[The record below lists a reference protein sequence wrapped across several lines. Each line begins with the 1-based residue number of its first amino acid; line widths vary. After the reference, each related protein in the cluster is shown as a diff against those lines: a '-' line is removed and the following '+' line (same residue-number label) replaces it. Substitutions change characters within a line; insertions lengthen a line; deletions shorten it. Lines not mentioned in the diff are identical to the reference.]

1 MATLSDVE
9 RRGAFQAL
17 DGYPS
22 LSRFIASDP
31 DRTALVFKRFDRL
44 AVRSLLYLQSELEDL
59 QVQQD
64 EYDRVDAN
72 DQSDDLS
79 SKQCARNWQEFKKKA
94 QMDQKQKERMEL
106 VMKIKVTMKEYREA
120 LQLESSVASLGQPSR
135 RTLDALRHFF
145 NPKSEKPDGFTLL
158 GGCSSGLYED
168 EDDLVALRIPLQQ
181 DRLTSIVQ
189 THFPVFFKTRPAE
202 GQYAYVSEH
211 NIARFVNWISTL
223 LAAILLIGA
232 IVTLYVITSPKWR
245 LGLIAA
251 FTTLFAATIGL
262 LTSAS
267 RAEIFAATAAYAAVL
282 VVFVSG
288 DLGGK

>member
-64 EYDRVDAN
+64 EYDRIDAN

-94 QMDQKQKERMEL
+94 QTDQKQKERMEL
-106 VMKIKVTMKEYREA
+106 VMKIRVTMKEYREA

-158 GGCSSGLYED
+158 GGYSSGLYED
-168 EDDLVALRIPLQQ
+168 EGDLVALRIPLQQ

-202 GQYAYVSEH
+202 GQHAYVSEH

-223 LAAILLIGA
+223 LAATLLIGA

-251 FTTLFAATIGL
+251 FTTLFAAAIGL

-267 RAEIFAATAAYAAVL
+267 RAETFAATAAYAAVL